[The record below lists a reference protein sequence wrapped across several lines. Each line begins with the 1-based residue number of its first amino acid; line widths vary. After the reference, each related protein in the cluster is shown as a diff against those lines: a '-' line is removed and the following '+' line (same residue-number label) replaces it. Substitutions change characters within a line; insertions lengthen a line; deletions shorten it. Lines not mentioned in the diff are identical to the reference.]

1 MKADMAAQGRQQKDV
16 DAVQPLFCAVQ
27 KKVFSAI
34 LRPTV
39 RTQYQR
45 CAFQIPFDAT
55 VRVSLD
61 TNLRMYKELPDEENP
76 LWSWDMGLLTP
87 RPAHDHAPGTNLSR
101 SSANGTRAGAAR
113 GTTRATGVNASE
125 LSSESGED
133 SIEFKA
139 WCAAPQVINY
149 VDLQVVPKQSQQ
161 QLKCVSHIRS
171 SHWFPLD
178 QFPSFLLFGELFLGV
193 PDSLGHN

>member
-1 MKADMAAQGRQQKDV
+1 MAADMAAAGRAQSDI
-16 DAVQPLFCAVQ
+16 DAVEPLFSDVQ
-27 KKVFSAI
+27 KKVLSAI

-55 VRVSLD
+55 VRISLD

-76 LWSWDMGLLTP
+76 LWSSDMGLLAP
-87 RPAHDHAPGTNLSR
+87 HPPHESHARGTNLSR
-101 SSANGTRAGAAR
+101 LSGRGAAAWGPR
-113 GTTRATGVNASE
+113 TNVVNASE

-139 WCAAPQVINY
+139 WFAAPFKALPCFAAVLCTLRSGRVGSGSGALGLA
-149 VDLQVVPKQSQQ
+149 VDRW
-161 QLKCVSHIRS
+161 RS
-171 SHWFPLD
+171 YFC
-178 QFPSFLLFGELFLGV
+178 F
-193 PDSLGHN
+193 